1 MAQDSNPDILA
12 HLEKIRE
19 KIDQLAGS
27 LLRALAPFVSD
38 EKQASVAE
46 FRSDIDKVHQGCLL
60 LKLKN
65 AEFLERGALVQ
76 NSHGLEFVQYLTK
89 ARHDLRNCVNVI
101 NGYAEMVLEDLREK
115 KDPAADAFLEMGSQ
129 IAQILGLIDAIK
141 SPESQRSQGIP
152 ADVDVHISVE
162 QGSESAEYRDFKAKF
177 SILIVD
183 DNEESCTILKRYLTR
198 NGYQNAQIVPSGPA
212 ALDLLKKQHV
222 DLVLLDIDMPQMT
235 GIEVLQRLK
244 EDIICQRLMVL
255 MISAVD
261 TLENTIACIRL
272 GAEDFLPKPFNA
284 DLLRVRIGSCIEK
297 KWFIKNEKS
306 YLERIEFEKQRYENL
321 MRAVF
326 PSVIVNELTETGTV
340 KPMTYSNVTIMF
352 ADIVGFTAYCDKH
365 QPAEILQNLQD
376 FADMCESVAIQHH
389 LQKIKTIGDC
399 FLATSGLLLKSDN
412 PVLDSL
418 RCAKDLLVGCA
429 KLPPQWQLRIGIH
442 FGSVIGGIVGH
453 RQYQFDIWGDVVNTA
468 SRIQSQ
474 AVPGTICLSKQAWEK
489 LQGLCE
495 CKSLGLR
502 PVRGKEPIELFEYV
516 SGG

>member
-1 MAQDSNPDILA
+1 MATDGNPD
-12 HLEKIRE
+12 LEKIRE
-19 KIDQLAGS
+19 EIDRLAQA
-27 LLRALAPFVSD
+27 LLLALEPFVSGD
-38 EKQASVAE
+38 KQASIAE
-46 FRSDIDKVHQGCLL
+46 SRSDVEKIQQGCVL
-60 LKLKN
+60 LKQRN
-65 AEFLERGALVQ
+65 AEFLGRGALAQRGVE
-76 NSHGLEFVQYLTK
+76 SLAK

-115 KDPAADAFLEMGSQ
+115 KDPAASAFAEMGIY
-129 IAQILGLIDAIK
+129 IAQMLSLIDAIRGPEMPQK
-141 SPESQRSQGIP
+141 QSAPLDVGAQVPMEKENESP
-152 ADVDVHISVE
+152 
-162 QGSESAEYRDFKAKF
+162 EYRDFKAKF

-183 DNEESCTILKRYLTR
+183 DNEESCEILKRYLLH
-198 NGYQNAQIVPSGPA
+198 NGYQNAHIAHSGPD
-212 ALDLLKKQHV
+212 ALVLLQQRQV

-244 EDIICQRLMVL
+244 EDIIHQRLMVL
-255 MISAVD
+255 MISAAD

-306 YLERIEFEKQRYENL
+306 YLERIEFEKQRYEGL

-340 KPMTYSNVTIMF
+340 RPMTYSDVAIMF
-352 ADIVGFTAYCDKH
+352 ADVVGFTAYCDKH
-365 QPAEILQNLQD
+365 QPVEILQNLQN
-376 FADMCESVAIQHH
+376 FADMCESVAIQHR

-399 FLATSGLLLKSDN
+399 FLATAGLLLKSDN

-474 AVPGTICLSKQAWEK
+474 AAPGTICLSKQAWEK